1 MLHQRCAL
9 YLLVAVMTL
18 ALSPGPDAAAQRNDD
33 KKPSLSLKATP
44 PVGFTPL
51 KVRLLVEVRG
61 GANDAID
68 YYCPAI
74 EWEWGDD
81 TKSESSED
89 CEPHQPGKSEIR
101 RRYSTEHTYREEGQ
115 YTARFRMKQSS
126 KVVASTSVNIS
137 VRAGVRDFGD
147 Q

>member
-1 MLHQRCAL
+1 MRKTI
-9 YLLVAVMTL
+9 TL
-18 ALSPGPDAAAQRNDD
+18 AIVLIA
-33 KKPSLSLKATP
+33 
-44 PVGFTPL
+44 
-51 KVRLLVEVRG
+51 
-61 GANDAID
+61 GANDSID